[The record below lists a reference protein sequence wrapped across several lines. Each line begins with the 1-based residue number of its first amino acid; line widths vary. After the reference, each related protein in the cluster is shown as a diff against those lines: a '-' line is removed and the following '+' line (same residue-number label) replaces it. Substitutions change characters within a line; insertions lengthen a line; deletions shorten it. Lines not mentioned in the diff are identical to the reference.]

1 MPATPQG
8 PPVKAR
14 AAVAALFFTNGFVFS
29 NVVPRYP
36 EIKADLALS
45 NAALGTAIAA
55 MPLGALLVGLAAGPL
70 IARFGSAWTAVVSQV
85 LMGVDVVLVGTAPS
99 YTLLW
104 AAVFTAG
111 SLDAVTDVAMNAHG
125 MRVQR
130 RYGRS
135 ILNSFHGVWSIGAV
149 LGGLAG
155 AAAAGA
161 GVPLPV
167 HLCGAGV
174 FAAVSATAGRRFL
187 LPGPE
192 DAERDPASS
201 GGAPGDAS
209 EAGRVRFRRPVVTA
223 FAVLGLLTAA
233 AAVVEDSP
241 ASWGATYLQ
250 NELGTGAFVGGF
262 AFIALQGT
270 QTVGRLLGDRVVHR
284 TGERTT
290 ARLGGLLVAFGM
302 GTALT
307 WPTVPT
313 TVAGFALAG
322 FGIATLIP
330 AAFRAADEVPGLPP
344 GTGITVAA
352 FLLRLGFLASP
363 PVIGIVADATS
374 IRTGLVLVPAAGAV
388 ILLTSGILG
397 GARGSSPAA
406 ESHGDAADGA
416 PSGGTARPASRP
428 VAARDES

>member
-1 MPATPQG
+1 MSPTSLG

-14 AAVAALFFTNGFVFS
+14 CAVAALFFTNGFAFS

-55 MPLGALLVGLAAGPL
+55 MPLGALLLGLAAGPL
-70 IARFGSAWTAVVSQV
+70 ITRFGSAWTAVISQL
-85 LMGVDVVLVGTAPS
+85 LMGLDILFVGTAGTYS
-99 YTLLW
+99 LLCT
-104 AAVFTAG
+104 AVFLAG

-149 LGGLAG
+149 LGGLSG

-161 GVPLPV
+161 GVPLAV
-167 HLCGAGV
+167 HLTAAGAFTV
-174 FAAVSATAGRRFL
+174 VSALVSSRYL

-192 DAERDPASS
+192 DSERAPAAEGRAA
-201 GGAPGDAS
+201 GAPGRAWL
-209 EAGRVRFRRPVVTA
+209 RRPALVA
-223 FAVLGLLTAA
+223 FAVLGLLAAA

-250 NELGTGAFVGGF
+250 NELGTGPFVGGF

-284 TGERTT
+284 LGERTT
-290 ARLGGLLVAFGM
+290 ARIGAVLVTAGM
-302 GTALT
+302 GTALA
-307 WPTVPT
+307 WPTVAT
-313 TVAGFALAG
+313 TVVGFALAG
-322 FGIATLIP
+322 LGIATLIP
-330 AAFRAADEVPGLPP
+330 AAFHAADEIPGLRP
-344 GTGITVAA
+344 GAGITVAA

-363 PVIGIVADATS
+363 PVIGLIADASS
-374 IRTGLVLVPAAGAV
+374 IRTGLVLVPLAGLV
-388 ILLTSGILG
+388 ILLTSGILDGTRRRTQEPATPAPVFSTDTEPREAGRDAG
-397 GARGSSPAA
+397 GAA
-406 ESHGDAADGA
+406 EDAA
-416 PSGGTARPASRP
+416 RR
-428 VAARDES
+428 